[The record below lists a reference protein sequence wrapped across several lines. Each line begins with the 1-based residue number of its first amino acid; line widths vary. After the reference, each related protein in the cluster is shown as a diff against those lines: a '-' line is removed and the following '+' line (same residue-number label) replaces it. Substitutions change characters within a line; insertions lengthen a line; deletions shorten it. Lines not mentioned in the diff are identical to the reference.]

1 MLSPSEFRTRVP
13 LRTLSVS
20 SAYEP
25 ESPKH
30 SLHRLR
36 KAASPTQG
44 PSSYSPSTTPP
55 SRQNAFDLL
64 ARGAAQAQRRSEAPA
79 RVPHGLNLADYVEN
93 EAAESD
99 DDDNA
104 FGLVRQRTDGDD
116 EEGED
121 LDQTLTEL
129 MDDKEM
135 DEAAIAAD
143 LVLEKYQYVVHF

>member
-1 MLSPSEFRTRVP
+1 M
-13 LRTLSVS
+13 
-20 SAYEP
+20 
-25 ESPKH
+25 
-30 SLHRLR
+30 
-36 KAASPTQG
+36 
-44 PSSYSPSTTPP
+44 
-55 SRQNAFDLL
+55 
-64 ARGAAQAQRRSEAPA
+64 
-79 RVPHGLNLADYVEN
+79 PHGLNLADYVEN